1 MCPDPGRCSNT
12 GSEPLPAHR
21 VALQRGRPEPC
32 PATQRRGPTPAGRRA
47 AEVTPSQECEGRFS
61 CPPTVLGAWDCFPQ
75 PKHTTHALFR
85 WRPLGWSWCE
95 RPSLLE
101 RGLGPTLPSWGAD
114 PTAAGQMGA
123 HLASRRVDRSQPCRA
138 PRRALR
144 APPRSWALA
153 PRGCSPGDRFLRSVL
168 NYPNSPQA
176 WFTLKS
182 GKCLRMGDGGDLALR
197 SAPPPRGFCC
207 RRTSAN
213 SSPSSV
219 LLLLFQIIIV

>member
-1 MCPDPGRCSNT
+1 MCADPGRCSES
-12 GSEPLPAHR
+12 GLGAAPSPRSSHSA
-21 VALQRGRPEPC
+21 
-32 PATQRRGPTPAGRRA
+32 ATQRRGPTPAGRGA

-61 CPPTVLGAWDCFPQ
+61 CPPTVQGAWDCFPQ

-95 RPSLLE
+95 RPWLLE
-101 RGLGPTLPSWGAD
+101 PRARPHPSQLGRRPDSGWPDGGALGEQARG
-114 PTAAGQMGA
+114 
-123 HLASRRVDRSQPCRA
+123 SQPALQSPA
-138 PRRALR
+138 PRPARPSPELGAR
-144 APPRSWALA
+144 

-168 NYPNSPQA
+168 NYPSSPQSCCA
-176 WFTLKS
+176 LKS
-182 GKCLRMGDGGDLALR
+182 GKGLRMGAGGDLPLR

-207 RRTSAN
+207 RRASAN

>member
-1 MCPDPGRCSNT
+1 MCADPGRCSES
-12 GSEPLPAHR
+12 GLGAAPSPRSSHSA
-21 VALQRGRPEPC
+21 
-32 PATQRRGPTPAGRRA
+32 ATQRRGPTPAGRGA

-61 CPPTVLGAWDCFPQ
+61 CPPTVQGAWDCFPQ

-114 PTAAGQMGA
+114 PTAAGRMGA
-123 HLASRRVDRSQPCRA
+123 HLASRRVDHSQPCRA

-153 PRGCSPGDRFLRSVL
+153 PAGAA
-168 NYPNSPQA
+168 QE
-176 WFTLKS
+176 T
-182 GKCLRMGDGGDLALR
+182 
-197 SAPPPRGFCC
+197 GFYAV
-207 RRTSAN
+207 S
-213 SSPSSV
+213 
-219 LLLLFQIIIV
+219 